1 MVDEVP
7 QIGGKIRQIRRQAKL
22 SQAALAKELGIS
34 ASYLNLIEHNQ
45 RKLTVPLLLKLARR
59 FGLDINDLAA
69 NDAQRLT
76 GDLMEVF
83 SSEFLEDIDV
93 TNHDIRELANTHPT
107 IARAVVRMHD
117 NRVLA
122 DNQPQFDEEL
132 REAERLASE
141 QVSDFLQA
149 NGNYFDV
156 LEKVAERIGQDLGPV
171 PLGTEHLIGYLG
183 NVFGVSVRIDD
194 GFEKVASGYD
204 RDRSILTISE
214 TQPRESRL
222 FAISKAISQQA
233 AAHEIEN
240 LIESTNFS
248 HLSVR
253 QLAASALNSYVAG
266 AIVMPYRQFLQA
278 AEAKR
283 YDVERLAR
291 QFNAS
296 FEQVCHRLTT
306 LQRPG
311 EVGVPFHL
319 IRTDIAGNIS
329 KRFSISGIQIPR
341 HGGACPRWNVF
352 EAFMQPGRIITQV
365 SEMPDG
371 QKFFCIA
378 RTLKKGES
386 RYNGAMRH
394 MSIGLGCALPN
405 AGRLIYSEGV
415 DVENPSMQT
424 PVGTSCRTCARQ
436 DCAVRAFPAL
446 MPHQLA
452 SPG

>member
-1 MVDEVP
+1 MADEIP

-22 SQAALAKELGIS
+22 SQAALAKELDIS

-69 NDAQRLT
+69 NDAARLT

-83 SSEFLEDIDV
+83 SAEFLEDIDV

-117 NRVLA
+117 KYVVGSDQSQVANREHETE
-122 DNQPQFDEEL
+122 Q
-132 REAERLASE
+132 LASE

-149 NGNYFDV
+149 SGNYFDR
-156 LEKVAERIGQDLGPV
+156 LEKVAERIGNDLGPV
-171 PLGTEHLIGYLG
+171 PLGTEQLVSYLS
-183 NVFGVSVRIDD
+183 NVFGVSIRIDTSQD
-194 GFEKVASGYD
+194 ASAIKYD
-204 RDRSILTISE
+204 AARGQLILPE
-214 TQPRESRL
+214 TLPRESRL
-222 FAISKAISQQA
+222 FAIAKSISRQA
-233 AAHEIEN
+233 ATDQVDALVEDT
-240 LIESTNFS
+240 SFS
-248 HLSVR
+248 HDSVR
-253 QLAASALNSYVAG
+253 QLAASALHSYVAG
-266 AIVMPYRQFLQA
+266 AILMPYSRFLAA
-278 AEAKR
+278 AEDKR

-291 QFNAS
+291 QFSTS

-352 EAFMQPGRIITQV
+352 EAFMQPGRIITQI

-371 QKFFCIA
+371 RKFFCIA
-378 RTLKKGES
+378 CTLKKGES

-394 MSIGLGCALPN
+394 MSIGLGCALSN
-405 AGRLIYSEGV
+405 GHRLIYAEGM
-415 DVENPSMQT
+415 DLDSPSMLT
-424 PVGTSCRTCARQ
+424 HVGTSCRTCPRG

-446 MPHQLA
+446 VPHQS
-452 SPG
+452 SP